1 MDPMTTVGGGLFAKY
16 SVAIAG
22 FWGSILSLGFLSGL
36 NRWQAALAVA
46 TGFGCSTYWT
56 APVAAWLSREYEIP
70 LDEAFLSGVAFTI
83 GLLAMNIVP
92 GLKAAVTAITERF
105 LPTRGT

>member
-46 TGFGCSTYWT
+46 TGFGCSTY
-56 APVAAWLSREYEIP
+56 
-70 LDEAFLSGVAFTI
+70 
-83 GLLAMNIVP
+83 
-92 GLKAAVTAITERF
+92 
-105 LPTRGT
+105 

>member
-1 MDPMTTVGGGLFAKY
+1 M
-16 SVAIAG
+16 
-22 FWGSILSLGFLSGL
+22 L
-36 NRWQAALAVA
+36 NLL
-46 TGFGCSTYWT
+46 T

-70 LDEAFLSGVAFTI
+70 LDDAFLSGVAFTI
-83 GLLAMNIVP
+83 GLLAMNIIP